1 MKISILKKA
10 GAVVLAAA
18 MCFGNFANG
27 QMVAFAEEAAGGVS
41 YTSDGV
47 TFDKLSH
54 PNSPVSTP
62 DGIVD
67 YVGNGAV
74 SVPKEGGTGDRGQSY
89 SWSAISYGDWV
100 YVGTCYAAMGNTLT
114 LMDSVLGDSF
124 DKETMKATLNAL
136 FNGTFFYGQEDGKE
150 SDGVLVKVNVK
161 TGETKII
168 MAKSE
173 NGMAP
178 LFRNAIRF
186 KDKLYFCGSVS
197 AYSADGSQK
206 QPGMP
211 SIYEIDPKT
220 DTFQCVYQGL
230 TLRDYAAAYLQ
241 GICTGIR
248 GMAVYGDRLVVSCVG
263 LEGAYIL
270 ISSDPSQGASSFT
283 KIATQQDL
291 FDYPAYH
298 YSDSIYGGSVWEI
311 VTYNG
316 DLYVA
321 LCTGRQNK
329 YDVSGNQ
336 IEGNQPDEHTMQSF
350 AIVKGHEEADGSF
363 TWTSLVGNKQRD
375 GARYTFGIDPERT
388 RAGACNMVIY
398 NGYLYIGEYE
408 DIEIA
413 LEDVLFK
420 QNVQFLAKNLEQ
432 SVSLYR
438 MDPQENMELVVGN
451 PTTMFPEGGLSGLG
465 SGFGHQEN
473 QYIWQSKV
481 YDGKLYLGTF
491 DSSSLLQPI
500 GQFTN
505 GDLLHMSK
513 EEWISQI
520 NYLKVLLELL
530 MNRYPDITP
539 PDVTGSDASGSDVS
553 GSDAENQSRI
563 ASVFAAEDRSA
574 ALFAA
579 EEESAAAVSENDLSD
594 GDVDD
599 AFSQEVTEEEA
610 RAMVA
615 DAVSMAQSRYGMACY
630 SLASYAE
637 NDAEDSPA
645 TAVNLSEEQVQQ
657 LVNGILEHRIYA
669 GAVEDGE
676 AYDVMKIA
684 AQLDALTAELSS
696 QGNDDFAQAYGDI
709 YDLLRQIYD
718 QLPQDLKNQL
728 DKLVNALNRDNLR
741 AFGVVLSYLST
752 AERGFDMYTTSDG
765 IHFQTVTTNG
775 FGDPYNHGC
784 RVFATGEND
793 SWMVIG
799 TANPFYGTQLWKM
812 RTQTVTPENPK
823 PENPK
828 PENPKPEN
836 PKPENPTPTPTPTP
850 GQDNTE
856 NGGNN
861 STTGSSTTKVTSPK
875 TGEVVSMLPGMVL
888 AMSVTGMAVIL
899 WKRKKEQ

>member
-1 MKISILKKA
+1 MKISFFKKA

-67 YVGNGAV
+67 YVGNGVV

-124 DKETMKATLNAL
+124 DKETMKATLNAM

-186 KDKLYFCGSVS
+186 KDKLYFCGSVA
-197 AYSADGSQK
+197 AYNADGTVK

-298 YSDSIYGGSVWEI
+298 YSDSIYGGSIWEI

-336 IEGNQPDEHTMQSF
+336 IEGNQPDEYTMQSF

-363 TWTSLVGNKQRD
+363 TWTSLVGDKERD

-413 LEDVLFK
+413 LEDVLFE
-420 QNVQFLAKNLEQ
+420 QDVQFLAKNLEQ

-451 PTTMFPEGGLSGLG
+451 PTTMFPGGGISGLG

-513 EEWISQI
+513 EEWISQL

-530 MNRYPDITP
+530 MNKYPDITP
-539 PDVTGSDASGSDVS
+539 PDVTPPDVSDPDVSGSDVS
-553 GSDAENQSRI
+553 GSNAGNRRRL
-563 ASVFAAEDRSA
+563 AAVFAAVEGNA
-574 ALFAA
+574 AV
-579 EEESAAAVSENDLSD
+579 VSENDLSD
-594 GDVDD
+594 ND
-599 AFSQEVTEEEA
+599 AENTASQEVTKEEA

-630 SLASYAE
+630 SLASYAG
-637 NDAEDSPA
+637 NDAEDSVA
-645 TAVNLSEEQVQQ
+645 TTVTLSEEQVQQ

-669 GAVEDGE
+669 GAVEDAE
-676 AYDVMKIA
+676 AYDVMEIA

-696 QGNDDFAQAYGDI
+696 QGNDDFAQTYGDI
-709 YDLLRQIYD
+709 YDLLRRIYD
-718 QLPQDLKNQL
+718 LLPQDLKDQL

-812 RTQTVTPENPK
+812 RTQTVTPEDPK
-823 PENPK
+823 PEDPK

-836 PKPENPTPTPTPTP
+836 PKPENPTPTPTP
-850 GQDNTE
+850 GQDTTE
-856 NGGNN
+856 DGGND
-861 STTGSSTTKVTSPK
+861 STTGASTTKVTSPK
-875 TGEVVSMLPGMVL
+875 TGEVVSILPGIVL

>member
-1 MKISILKKA
+1 MKNSFFKKA

-18 MCFGNFANG
+18 LCFGSFANG
-27 QMVAFAEEAAGGVS
+27 QLVAFAEESAAGVS
-41 YTSDGV
+41 YTAGDV

-54 PNSPVSTP
+54 PDSPVSTP

-67 YVGNGAV
+67 YVGNGTVAA
-74 SVPKEGGTGDRGQSY
+74 PTEGGTGDRGQSY
-89 SWSAISYGDWV
+89 SWSAVSYGDWV

-124 DKETMKATLNAL
+124 DKETMKASLNAL
-136 FNGTFFYGQEDGKE
+136 FNGTFFYGQEDGVE
-150 SDGVLVKVNVK
+150 SEGVLVKVNVK

-197 AYSADGSQK
+197 AYNADGTRK

-211 SIYEIDPKT
+211 SIYEIDPET

-230 TLRDYAAAYLQ
+230 TLRDYAAAYRQ

-321 LCTGRQNK
+321 LCTGQQNK

-336 IEGNQPDEHTMQSF
+336 IAGNQPDEHTMQSF

-363 TWTSLVGNKQRD
+363 TWTSLIGDKEKD

-413 LEDVLFK
+413 LEDVLFN
-420 QNVQFLAKNLEQ
+420 QDVQFLARNLEQ

-438 MDPQENMELVVGN
+438 MDTNENIELVVGN
-451 PTTMFPEGGLSGLG
+451 PTTMFPEGGISGLG

-481 YDGKLYLGTF
+481 YNGKLYLGTF

-505 GDLLHMSK
+505 GDLLHMST
-513 EEWISQI
+513 EEWVSQI

-530 MNRYPDITP
+530 MDKYPGITP
-539 PDVTGSDASGSDVS
+539 PDVSGSDVS
-553 GSDAENQSRI
+553 GSDVSGSNAGKSAFQGGN
-563 ASVFAAEDRSA
+563 AAVFAAEEGIA
-574 ALFAA
+574 VN
-579 EEESAAAVSENDLSD
+579 ESDVAD
-594 GDVDD
+594 GDADS
-599 AFSQEVTEEEA
+599 APSQEVTEEAA

-615 DAVSMAQSRYGMACY
+615 DAVSMAQSRYGI
-630 SLASYAE
+630 ASYAA
-637 NDAEDSPA
+637 NGGEDSA
-645 TAVNLSEEQVQQ
+645 DTTVALSEEQVQQ

-669 GAVEDGE
+669 GAMEDAA
-676 AYDVMKIA
+676 AYDMVGVA
-684 AQLDALTAELSS
+684 AQLDAMTVQLSN
-696 QGNDDFAQAYGDI
+696 QGSENFAQTYADI
-709 YDLLRQIYD
+709 YDLIQLIYD
-718 QLPQDLKNQL
+718 QLPQDVKDQI
-728 DKLVNALNRDNLR
+728 DKLVNALNRDNLK
-741 AFGVVLSYLST
+741 AFVVVLSYLST
-752 AERGFDMYTTSDG
+752 AERGFDMYTTADG
-765 IHFQTVTTNG
+765 VHFETVTTNG

-812 RTQTVTPENPK
+812 RTQTVDPEDPK
-823 PENPK
+823 PEDPK
-828 PENPKPEN
+828 PEDPKPED
-836 PKPENPTPTPTPTP
+836 PKPEDPTPTPTP
-850 GQDNTE
+850 GQDTTE
-856 NGGNN
+856 DGGNN
-861 STTGSSTTKVTSPK
+861 SSNGTGSSTTQVTSPK
-875 TGEVVSMLPGMVL
+875 TGETVTVLPGMVL
-888 AMSVTGMAVIL
+888 AMSVTGMVVIL